1 MDGRE
6 RVAAFFD
13 NTLDEAGQAELAE
26 WIAESPENA
35 RFFAEWSVL
44 EDQIGERYGVVEVLR
59 ADKHLSSQ
67 GASMRLAGQRAPR
80 PSHRVWPWLLAAAA
94 IVLLVAVAAVWSPWS
109 RPTGTLPVANTPP
122 GGGDAS
128 LASVAMLVGQRSAV
142 WGATTGHESAA
153 PVPGDRLGA
162 GERHLLEGVAHLR
175 TESGTNLLIEGP
187 ARFELV
193 DDQTLRLVSG
203 RVYGEAAGS
212 AKGFTLKSN
221 RVDMDG
227 CSRSFGMFA
236 GPDTSMCQV
245 YSGTADVLSRN
256 NDGDVQYV
264 SRLMPNQSLTVGADG
279 RVTLGRLD
287 PSALV
292 RTLEPSELGIGRAY
306 VQAVHASGPT
316 DYWRFEQLDG
326 GDIYNEVPGRPALR
340 VQSIGG
346 GLVLSEDVQNR
357 HLQRT
362 AVTGEFLV
370 STEKLRVNSD
380 RYSIECWVRNDNA
393 GEWTTLFA
401 FQAFP
406 KARTELE
413 FGLIQLEMLP
423 AAEGDAEAGHRVVLT
438 HAHRAGHF
446 PQALSS
452 QPDRDAESW
461 HHLVLVRDGKDL
473 QLYRDGQP
481 WASTRAR
488 MPGTTMDVVLVVGR
502 NGITPGGHY
511 RLFRGSLDEVAL
523 YDRPL
528 TEQEIRSH
536 YEAMRHPPQRQGAVQ

>member
-6 RVAAFFD
+6 LVAAFFD

-26 WIAESPENA
+26 WIAVSPDNA

-67 GASMRLAGQRAPR
+67 SASMRLSRQVRR
-80 PSHRVWPWLLAAAA
+80 PSQRVLPWLLAAAVV
-94 IVLLVAVAAVWSPWS
+94 VLLVSVAAIWSPWS
-109 RPTGTLPVANTPP
+109 RPTSTLPVAKTPP
-122 GGGDAS
+122 VGGDAS
-128 LASVAMLVGQRSAV
+128 LASVAMLVGQRGAV
-142 WGATTGHESAA
+142 WGTTAGRESVA
-153 PVPGDRLGA
+153 PVPGDRFEA
-162 GERHLLEGVAHLR
+162 GEQHLLEGVAHLR
-175 TESGTNLLIEGP
+175 TGSGTDLFIEGP
-187 ARFELV
+187 ARFDLV
-193 DDQTLRLVSG
+193 DDQTLRLESG
-203 RVYGEAAGS
+203 RVYGEAGGS
-212 AKGFTLKSN
+212 AKGFTVKSN
-221 RVDMDG
+221 RMDMDG

-245 YSGTADVLSRN
+245 YAGTADVLSRN
-256 NDGDVQYV
+256 NDGNVQHV

-279 RVTLGRLD
+279 RVSLGRLD
-287 PSALV
+287 ASALV

-326 GDIYNEVPGRPALR
+326 GDIYNEVPGRSALR

-370 STEKLRVNSD
+370 STEKLTVDSD
-380 RYSIECWVRNDNA
+380 RYTIECWVRNDHA
-393 GEWTTLFA
+393 GDWTTLFA

-406 KARTELE
+406 EARTELE
-413 FGLIQLEMLP
+413 YGLIQLEMLP
-423 AAEGDAEAGHRVVLT
+423 AVEGEAAAGHRYLLT
-438 HAHRAGHF
+438 HADEAGFRPHDLHT
-446 PQALSS
+446 QA
-452 QPDRDAESW
+452 DVDASAW
-461 HHLVLVRDGKDL
+461 HHIVIVRDGPRIAL
-473 QLYRDGQP
+473 FRDGER
-481 WASTRAR
+481 WAVAQAH
-488 MPGTTMDVVLVVGR
+488 MAGLPMEVVLVVGR
-502 NGITPGGHY
+502 NGVTPGGHY
-511 RLFRGSLDEVAL
+511 RLFRGSLDELAL

-528 TEQEIRSH
+528 TEREIRSH
-536 YEAMRHPPQRQGAVQ
+536 YQAMQPLPERQRAVQ